1 LAQQDV
7 TVFTKDERNVRRI
20 GMEKKGV
27 SAEKRVT
34 DRVHPGI
41 FCAHESVS
49 YSTAAGSAL
58 SASSSSGKV

>member
-1 LAQQDV
+1 
-7 TVFTKDERNVRRI
+7 
-20 GMEKKGV
+20 MEKKGR
-27 SAEKRVT
+27 ERRKRVT

-49 YSTAAGSAL
+49 YATVAGSAL

>member
-1 LAQQDV
+1 
-7 TVFTKDERNVRRI
+7 
-20 GMEKKGV
+20 MEKKGV

-49 YSTAAGSAL
+49 YGDRRWL
-58 SASSSSGKV
+58 GVKRFQQFR

>member
-1 LAQQDV
+1 
-7 TVFTKDERNVRRI
+7 
-20 GMEKKGV
+20 MEKKGV

-49 YSTAAGSAL
+49 YATASGSAVR
-58 SASSSSGKV
+58 ASSSSGSAR